1 MALRPGLDPQGV
13 LPRDAWPPRPDP
25 ARGTHPVRPPVS
37 EMARQV
43 GRGEALEALLREH
56 TWFIKGSTKEAF
68 GNAGTLGEGRLERSF
83 DDATVHELNVS
94 WIAGLKDSP
103 RSRTGCAT
111 ASSCRVCY
119 EYSAAVKP

>member
-1 MALRPGLDPQGV
+1 M
-13 LPRDAWPPRPDP
+13 
-25 ARGTHPVRPPVS
+25 
-37 EMARQV
+37 
-43 GRGEALEALLREH
+43 LREH

-68 GNAGTLGEGRLERSF
+68 GNAGTLGEGRLEHSF

-103 RSRTGCAT
+103 GHAPGGAT
-111 ASSCRVCY
+111 ASSSRVCY